1 MTQLKSKGPV
11 EYLTRPDIDLSGDEF
26 TAIKK
31 YYDEVDAIVDQVNI
45 NVEEIANMREELKR
59 VAATAQAAQT
69 AATAPV
75 KK

>member
-1 MTQLKSKGPV
+1 MTQTKSKGPV
-11 EYLTRPDIDLSGDEF
+11 EYLTRPDIDLSGDDL

-45 NVEEIANMREELKR
+45 NVEEITYLKEELKR
-59 VAATAQAAQT
+59 VNTLAQ